1 MDDLGAAVLAA
12 IGLIVHL
19 DQQMMQVIVL
29 TFEVNL
35 LAAVIGCVVAFPL
48 GAAVA
53 VLRFPGRAFA
63 IALLNAGMS
72 LSGVVIGLVV
82 YLILSRS
89 GPLGGWGLLFSPS
102 AMVIAQV
109 VMIIPIVAAL
119 TCQTVADLD
128 REYDEQLRSL
138 GAGRLRKM
146 LTLLWDGRF
155 SLVTAGL
162 AGFGRALAE
171 LGTVM
176 IVGGNIAHHTR
187 VMTNAIMLETEK
199 GDLPMAVALGV
210 VLLALTLVVTLS
222 IEGVRALASRRYA

>member
-1 MDDLGAAVLAA
+1 MDGLGASLLTAVD
-12 IGLIVHL
+12 LIVHL
-19 DQQMMQVIVL
+19 DREMVQIIVL
-29 TFEVNL
+29 TCQVNV
-35 LAAVIGCVVAFPL
+35 LAALIGCAIAFPL

-53 VLRFPGRAFA
+53 VLRFPGRGLA

-89 GPLGGWGLLFSPS
+89 GPLGGWGLLFSPT

-109 VMIIPIVAAL
+109 VMITPIVAAL

-128 REYDEQLRSL
+128 QKYDEQLRSL

-155 SLVTAGL
+155 SLVTAAL

-171 LGTVM
+171 VGTVM

-187 VMTNAIMLETEK
+187 VMTNAIMLETDK
-199 GDLPMAVALGV
+199 GDLPLAVALGI
-210 VLLALTLVVTLS
+210 VLLLLTLVVTLL
-222 IEGVRALASRRYA
+222 IEGVREVASRRYA

>member
-1 MDDLGAAVLAA
+1 MDGLGASLLTAVD
-12 IGLIVHL
+12 LIVHL
-19 DQQMMQVIVL
+19 DREMVQIIVL
-29 TFEVNL
+29 TFQVNV
-35 LAAVIGCVVAFPL
+35 LAALIGCAIAFPL

-53 VLRFPGRAFA
+53 VLRFPGRALA

-109 VMIIPIVAAL
+109 VMITPIVAAL

-128 REYDEQLRSL
+128 QKYDEQLRSL

-155 SLVTAGL
+155 SLVTAAL

-171 LGTVM
+171 VGTVM

-187 VMTNAIMLETEK
+187 VMTNAIMLETDK
-199 GDLPMAVALGV
+199 GDLPLAVALGI
-210 VLLALTLVVTLS
+210 VLLLLTLVVTLL
-222 IEGVRALASRRYA
+222 IEGVRELASRRYA

>member
-1 MDDLGAAVLAA
+1 MDGLGASLLTAVD
-12 IGLIVHL
+12 LIVHL
-19 DQQMMQVIVL
+19 DREMVQIIVL
-29 TFEVNL
+29 TFQVNV
-35 LAAVIGCVVAFPL
+35 LAALVGCAIAFPL

-53 VLRFPGRAFA
+53 VLRFPGRALA

-109 VMIIPIVAAL
+109 VMITPIVAAL

-128 REYDEQLRSL
+128 QKYDEQLRSL

-155 SLVTAGL
+155 SLVTAAL

-171 LGTVM
+171 VGTVM

-187 VMTNAIMLETEK
+187 VMTNAIMLETDK
-199 GDLPMAVALGV
+199 GDLPLAVALGI
-210 VLLALTLVVTLS
+210 VLLLLTLVVTLL
-222 IEGVRALASRRYA
+222 IEGVRELASRRYA